1 MRIVKWVVGGLAVVV
16 VILGLAWV
24 MVPKE
29 RIINFALKQVQA
41 QTGRDVTVGG
51 DADLKIFPNLVFVAE
66 QVSVANADWSDR
78 GPMMT
83 AERLD
88 VAVSMTALLGG
99 DIVISR
105 LSLVRPD
112 ILLERDETGLANWV
126 FGSDQTQTRDAPN
139 ENSGVDGG
147 AGTNDADIPL
157 IEIPIAEIV
166 DGQVRYID
174 RASGSDMSLR
184 DISAELRMP
193 ALDQPISFAGALT

>member
-1 MRIVKWVVGGLAVVV
+1 MRIVEWVVGGLAVVV

-29 RIINFALKQVQA
+29 RIINFALNQVQA

-51 DADLKIFPNLVFVAE
+51 DADLKIFPNLVVVAE
-66 QVSVANADWSDR
+66 QLSVANADWSDR

-112 ILLERDETGLANWV
+112 ILLERDETGLA
-126 FGSDQTQTRDAPN
+126 
-139 ENSGVDGG
+139 
-147 AGTNDADIPL
+147 
-157 IEIPIAEIV
+157 
-166 DGQVRYID
+166 
-174 RASGSDMSLR
+174 
-184 DISAELRMP
+184 
-193 ALDQPISFAGALT
+193 